1 MKDTTTTPAQAL
13 SGKPRGGIP
22 ISPQGWPF
30 LIGGA
35 VLTVAAWLMCWTTLA
50 VILLLLFVFMLNF
63 FRDPER
69 ATPQGE
75 GLFVSPADGKIVTA
89 TQTADGVRV
98 DIFMNVF
105 DVHVNRAPMAGR
117 ISHIAYTQGSFI
129 NAAHKDAGEHNE
141 RNLFEQQTDAGPSV
155 SYTQIAGLIARRI
168 ISYVAVGDQVKAG
181 QRIGMI
187 RFGSRVNCQL
197 PAGFDLKVKVG
208 DKVSAGLTVLAEL
221 NADKVSAAEPTVT
234 EATATEPTVVE
245 PKATKPKA
253 TKAKVA
259 KPKAAKPGATRAK
272 TAKPATKQPKSG
284 GKANEQA

>member
-1 MKDTTTTPAQAL
+1 MNDTTTTPAQAI

-35 VLTVAAWLMCWTTLA
+35 ALTVGAWLMCWTALA
-50 VILLLLFVFMLNF
+50 VILLILFLFMLNF

-75 GLFVSPADGKIVTA
+75 GLFISPADGKVVTA
-89 TQTADGVRV
+89 EQTADGVHV

-105 DVHVNRAPMAGR
+105 NVHVNRAPMAGR
-117 ISHIAYTQGSFI
+117 ISHIAYTRGSSI

-141 RNLFEQQTDAGPSV
+141 RNLFEQQADAGPV
-155 SYTQIAGLIARRI
+155 VRYTQIAGLIARRI

-187 RFGSRVNCQL
+187 RFGSRVNCEL
-197 PAGFDLKVKVG
+197 PAGFALKVKVG
-208 DKVSAGLTVLAEL
+208 DMVSAGLTVLAEL
-221 NADKVSAAEPTVT
+221 D
-234 EATATEPTVVE
+234 
-245 PKATKPKA
+245 
-253 TKAKVA
+253 
-259 KPKAAKPGATRAK
+259 
-272 TAKPATKQPKSG
+272 TAKQQPG
-284 GKANEQA
+284 GKDDEQA